1 MTENEMAGC
10 HHPSVD
16 MCLSKL
22 HETVKDR
29 EVWHMHSRGLQRAGH
44 NLGTEQQTAQLRGTE
59 FIHIIVQLSSSSVSK
74 CFTFLD

>member
-29 EVWHMHSRGLQRAGH
+29 EVWHMHSRGLQSW
-44 NLGTEQQTAQLRGTE
+44 TQLRDRTTNCTAPW
-59 FIHIIVQLSSSSVSK
+59 H
-74 CFTFLD
+74 